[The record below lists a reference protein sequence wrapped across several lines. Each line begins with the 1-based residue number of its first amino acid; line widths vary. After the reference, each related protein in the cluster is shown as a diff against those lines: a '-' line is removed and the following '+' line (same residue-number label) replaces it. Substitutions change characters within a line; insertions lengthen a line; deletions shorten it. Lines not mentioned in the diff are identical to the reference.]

1 MNLSRFWPFARG
13 PVVPL
18 VRLSGMIGSMP
29 GRSGLTLAGVDGL
42 LEAAFRTKGTD
53 TVAIVI
59 NSPGGSAVQ
68 SALIA
73 EKIRLLARR
82 KGKRVLTFAEDVAAS
97 GGYWL
102 LCAGD
107 EAFAHRCS
115 LVGSIG
121 VISAGFGFTE
131 AIAKLG
137 IERRVHTKGERKAL
151 LDPFR
156 PQRPED
162 LELLDEIQTD
172 IQQAFIDHVRTRRTG
187 KLNGDDKD
195 IFSGRVWLG
204 DRAQA
209 LGLIDRL
216 GAPETVLRERFGDKV
231 RIRAYG
237 QRRSWLQRRLGIDR
251 AAAEL
256 LGVIEERLAFS
267 RFGL

>member
-1 MNLSRFWPFARG
+1 MNLRRLWPFRRG

-18 VRLSGMIGSMP
+18 VRLSGVIGNVP
-29 GRSGLTLAGVDGL
+29 GRGGMTLSTVDAIL
-42 LEAAFRTKGTD
+42 DAAFGHKSTD

-59 NSPGGSAVQ
+59 NSPGGSPVQ

-73 EKIRLLARR
+73 EKIRLLAGRR
-82 KGKRVLTFAEDVAAS
+82 KKHVLAFAEDIAAS

-107 EAFAHRCS
+107 ETFAHRCS

-137 IERRVHTKGERKAL
+137 IERRVRTKGERKAL

-156 PQRPED
+156 PQSPQD

-172 IQQAFIDHVRTRRTG
+172 IQRAFVDQVRTRRAG
-187 KLNGDDKD
+187 KLKGDDKE

-204 DRAQA
+204 DRAKA
-209 LGLIDRL
+209 LGLVDDL
-216 GAPETVLRERFGDKV
+216 GAPETVLRSRFGDDL
-231 RIRAYG
+231 RIRPYG
-237 QRRSWLQRRLGIDR
+237 RRRSWLQRRLGIDH

-256 LGVIEERLAFS
+256 MSVIEERLAFG
-267 RFGL
+267 RYGL

>member
-1 MNLSRFWPFARG
+1 MNLRRFWPFPRG

-18 VRLSGMIGSMP
+18 VRLSGVIGNLP
-29 GRSGLTLAGVDGL
+29 GRSGLTLAGIESIL
-42 LEAAFRTKGTD
+42 RAAFQHKSTD

-59 NSPGGSAVQ
+59 NSPGGSPVQ

-73 EKIRLLARR
+73 ETIRSLAAR
-82 KGKRVLTFAEDVAAS
+82 KHKRVLTFAEDVAAS

-107 EAFAHRCS
+107 ELFAHRCS

-121 VISAGFGFTE
+121 VVSAGFGFTQ

-137 IERRVHTKGERKAL
+137 IERRIRTKGQRKAL

-156 PQRPED
+156 PQTDED
-162 LELLDEIQTD
+162 LALLDEIQTD
-172 IQQAFIDHVRTRRTG
+172 IHQAFIDQVRSRRAG
-187 KLNGDDKD
+187 KLVDADAE

-204 DRAQA
+204 ERAKT
-209 LGLIDRL
+209 LGLIDSL
-216 GAPETVLRERFGDKV
+216 GTPEAILRERFGDEL
-231 RIRAYG
+231 RIKAYG
-237 QRRSWLQRRLGIDR
+237 RRRSWLQRRLGIQGI
-251 AAAEL
+251 AADVM
-256 LGVIEERLAFS
+256 GQVEERLAFH